1 MVELKDVFDA
11 QDVEAMVGV
20 ATDVVNIPSETGFE
34 GPIGDYVAGR
44 FTELG
49 CDVSL
54 QEVEDGRNNVIARW
68 GRKKPGPT
76 LMFLAHFDTTTNPGE
91 DLPRGYQPYA
101 TIEDGWIVG
110 LGISNMK
117 CAFAGFWSALQ
128 MLDDANV
135 DLPGEILMCGVVG
148 EIEKAPIDIWQGKR
162 YRGGG
167 AGARSLMN
175 HGVTADFC
183 INGEPT
189 ALRLQTGNAG
199 YLFIRIGIEGSP
211 QHTYAKDRSVDP
223 FPKAFRVH
231 EALMDWESTYQG
243 LHPHPLMRPLISV
256 GGIYGGYPFKPSITP
271 PFCNLYVHV
280 NTIPGQSILGT
291 KREIEALLRSIQE
304 EDPELKTSVD
314 IYLASN
320 GYEIEDTH
328 PVASAVAVAHQD
340 VFGEEVPRPN
350 PERYSVSSDNSPLFE
365 FGIPGVTYGAGG
377 INLSGE
383 YSMYEPGIGEVVKI
397 DNLAACARVYA
408 AAGIRLLSEGG
419 D

>member
-1 MVELKDVFDA
+1 MVDLGQVFGS
-11 QDVEAMVGV
+11 QDVDAMVGV
-20 ATDVVNIPSETGFE
+20 ATDLVDIPSETGFE
-34 GPIGDYVAGR
+34 GPIGDYTAER
-44 FTELG
+44 FADLG
-49 CDVSL
+49 CQVTL
-54 QEVEDGRNNVIARW
+54 QEVEEGRNNVIARW
-68 GRKKPGPT
+68 GGRHPGPT
-76 LMFLAHFDTTTNPGE
+76 LMFLSHFDTTTNPGE

-101 TIEDGWIVG
+101 SVEDGWIVG

-117 CAFAGFWSALQ
+117 CAFAGFWSAMQ
-128 MLDDANV
+128 MLNEANA

-148 EIEKAPIDIWQGKR
+148 EIEKAPVDIWQGKR

-175 HGVTADFC
+175 HGITADFC

-199 YLFIRIGIEGSP
+199 YLFVRIGIKGSP
-211 QHTYAKDRSVDP
+211 QHTYAKDRSVNP

-231 EALMDWESTYQG
+231 EALMDWESTYRD
-243 LHPHPLMRPLISV
+243 LHPHPLMNPLISV

-271 PFCNLYVHV
+271 PFCNLYVHFNLV
-280 NTIPGQSILGT
+280 PGQSILGT
-291 KREIEALLRSIQE
+291 KREIEGLLASLQQ
-304 EDPELKTSVD
+304 EDPELDASVD

-320 GYEIEDTH
+320 GYEIGDDH
-328 PVASAVAVAHQD
+328 PLVGAVAAAHRD
-340 VFGEEVPRPN
+340 VFEEEVPRPN

-365 FGIPGVTYGAGG
+365 FGIPGITYGAGG

-383 YSMYEPGIGEVVKI
+383 YSMYEPGLGEVVSI
-397 DNLAACARVYA
+397 DNLAACSRVYA
-408 AAGIRLLSEGG
+408 SAAIQLLSAAE

>member
-1 MVELKDVFDA
+1 
-11 QDVEAMVGV
+11 
-20 ATDVVNIPSETGFE
+20 
-34 GPIGDYVAGR
+34 
-44 FTELG
+44 
-49 CDVSL
+49 
-54 QEVEDGRNNVIARW
+54 
-68 GRKKPGPT
+68 
-76 LMFLAHFDTTTNPGE
+76 
-91 DLPRGYQPYA
+91 
-101 TIEDGWIVG
+101 
-110 LGISNMK
+110 
-117 CAFAGFWSALQ
+117 
-128 MLDDANV
+128 
-135 DLPGEILMCGVVG
+135 
-148 EIEKAPIDIWQGKR
+148 
-162 YRGGG
+162 
-167 AGARSLMN
+167 
-175 HGVTADFC
+175 
-183 INGEPT
+183 
-189 ALRLQTGNAG
+189 
-199 YLFIRIGIEGSP
+199 
-211 QHTYAKDRSVDP
+211 
-223 FPKAFRVH
+223 
-231 EALMDWESTYQG
+231 
-243 LHPHPLMRPLISV
+243 MRPLISV